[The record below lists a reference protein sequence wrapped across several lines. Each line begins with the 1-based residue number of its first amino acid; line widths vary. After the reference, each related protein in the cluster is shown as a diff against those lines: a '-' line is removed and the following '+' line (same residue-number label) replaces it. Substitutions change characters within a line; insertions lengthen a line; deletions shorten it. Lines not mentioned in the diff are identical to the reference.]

1 MRRCL
6 ICLGAA
12 ILMLGMAGMAGAVT
26 FVPADGDLYDLD
38 HHQYLEWGINWDI
51 PDGEVI
57 VSATLFMDN
66 MRNWDNYPNDLWV
79 HLLDTVAEGVTT
91 YTDYQGGGDDF
102 AGQGVL
108 LNHWEDL
115 TTTPQDITYVFD
127 SAELVALNAYAADG
141 NFGLGFDPD
150 CHYWNDGISLT
161 VETAAVPEPATVLLL
176 GTGLAGFAGLRRKFR
191 K

>member
-1 MRRCL
+1 MTRCL

-12 ILMLGMAGMAGAVT
+12 ILMFGVAGMAGAVT

-38 HHQYLEWGINWDI
+38 HYQYLEWGINWDI

-66 MRNWDNYPNDLWV
+66 IRNWDNYPNDLWV

-102 AGQGVL
+102 AGQGIL

-115 TTTPQDITYVFD
+115 TTTPVDITYNFD
-127 SAELVALNAYAADG
+127 AFEVATLNTYAADG
-141 NFGLGFDPD
+141 KTGPEG
-150 CHYWNDGISLT
+150 
-161 VETAAVPEPATVLLL
+161 EPARCQTP
-176 GTGLAGFAGLRRKFR
+176 
-191 K
+191 